1 MFTPSIAERGWSG
14 LKIGFVW
21 LCFPGFREGICFHN
35 LLSKKTLR
43 SLEQA
48 QIGFVF
54 SNCVFNPQKIWGL
67 NNIGFELALF
77 FRRSKA

>member
-21 LCFPGFREGICFHN
+21 VCFPAFRDGVCFHN
-35 LLSKKTLR
+35 LLSNKTLR
-43 SLEQA
+43 FLEPA

-54 SNCVFNPQKIWGL
+54 ST
-67 NNIGFELALF
+67 
-77 FRRSKA
+77 

>member
-1 MFTPSIAERGWSG
+1 MFTQGIAERGWSG

-21 LCFPGFREGICFHN
+21 VCFPAFPDGIYFHN
-35 LLSKKTLR
+35 LLSNKTLR
-43 SLEQA
+43 PFTRG

-67 NNIGFELALF
+67 NNIGFVWL
-77 FRRSKA
+77 